1 MFHSPRSDSSSPSSR
16 AHGARDIHESVRN
29 EPSQLDSPDLRELIP
44 LSETSRLLPRR
55 KGKSVHRTTLGRW
68 ASKGRGGVVLRTW
81 MLGGVRYTTRRAIL
95 EFVEGLSASGRE
107 AERSGATPPAIASAK
122 NSHSRSSTPRRN
134 SSQRNGIEDDL
145 KRLGL

>member
-1 MFHSPRSDSSSPSSR
+1 
-16 AHGARDIHESVRN
+16 
-29 EPSQLDSPDLRELIP
+29 
-44 LSETSRLLPRR
+44 
-55 KGKSVHRTTLGRW
+55 
-68 ASKGRGGVVLRTW
+68 

-122 NSHSRSSTPRRN
+122 SSHPKSSTPRRD
-134 SSQRNGIEDDL
+134 SSQRDGIEDDL